1 MAVSIKISHFVLLGD
16 LTIPCLRLIDE
27 IMKIKCPLR
36 LAVAEARNSKAY
48 PLDVKKFLH
57 GLYATLHLSDGAN
70 IGDIEKIIFFSFRNG
85 YVLGAASQGAD
96 AQEVQ
101 DRMPD
106 FGMDEEGE
114 DAKR

>member
-1 MAVSIKISHFVLLGD
+1 
-16 LTIPCLRLIDE
+16 
-27 IMKIKCPLR
+27 MKIKCPFR
-36 LAVAEARNSKAY
+36 LAVAEARNSKVY

-85 YVLGAASQGAD
+85 YVLGAASQGAN